1 MSGSR
6 RSACVRAK
14 IAVRRGAAPVCAAP
28 VCVIG
33 GSALRSAAAPARTAC
48 VSGLVEACELTSCGR
63 DVVVILAGEA
73 GGERVVGVRQPAT
86 AEQRAYAE
94 AVRRRAQFGEQI
106 CQREQH
112 PPGRPLATQK
122 GDVGDGGHAREKD
135 IAEAL
140 RV

>member
-1 MSGSR
+1 MGRQCSKSTIARGRADLSR

-14 IAVRRGAAPVCAAP
+14 IAVRRGAAPVC
-28 VCVIG
+28 VIG
-33 GSALRSAAAPARTAC
+33 GSALRCAAAPARAAC
-48 VSGLVEACELTSCGR
+48 VSGLVEGCELTSCGR

-122 GDVGDGGHAREKD
+122 GDVGA
-135 IAEAL
+135 
-140 RV
+140 